1 MQEIQF
7 LDFNFILFF
16 LNLILDILFYKLAGL
31 FLDRPSRLNHVEETL
46 IQFNIKLRLNKDLG
60 WIVFFPVN
68 LVFFFSI
75 SFSCFFY
82 WYVKLP
88 LDRPSRLGYAET
100 TTTWFNLK
108 LGLSNKS
115 GLEVSRLSQWS
126 EFNKNKK

>member
-31 FLDRPSRLNHVEETL
+31 FLDRPSRLSHVEETL

-68 LVFFFSI
+68 LVFFSQFH
-75 SFSCFFY
+75 FHFFFTDMSSY
-82 WYVKLP
+82 HWIGQV
-88 LDRPSRLGYAET
+88 G
-100 TTTWFNLK
+100 
-108 LGLSNKS
+108 
-115 GLEVSRLSQWS
+115 
-126 EFNKNKK
+126 